1 MQKSKN
7 CDYYIGLDMGDASVG
22 WAVTDTNYNIL
33 KFNGK
38 ALWGI
43 RLFDSANTA
52 ASTRVF
58 RSGRRRIDRTTW
70 RLKML
75 QELFAEEIAKV
86 DPGFFM
92 RLEDSRLHLDDKR
105 DKAVYNL
112 FVDKNY
118 TDKDF
123 ISNILQCIIC
133 VMHWQRRRYRLM
145 CAYFILLCSIL
156 LSIVDIFC
164 LIILMLP
171 K

>member
-1 MQKSKN
+1 MQRLKN

-33 KFNGK
+33 TFNGK

-92 RLEDSRLHLDDKR
+92 RLEDSRLQLDDKR
-105 DKAVYNL
+105 EKAVYNL

-123 ISNILQCIIC
+123 YQQYPTMYHL
-133 VMHWQRRRYRLM
+133 RYALATQAGPFDVRL
-145 CAYFILLCSIL
+145 L
-156 LSIVDIFC
+156 
-164 LIILMLP
+164 
-171 K
+171 